1 MFGDRKNYL
10 MENFYRK
17 MRVQHQLLMNGT
29 EPEGGKWNFDK
40 ENRKKYDGK
49 VPIPP
54 PLNLSNNLG
63 FLQSSIEQSG
73 ASYFGNIDWSSV
85 VWPIDRQQALSVL
98 NYFNQYCL
106 PHFGTYEDAM
116 STKHLYLF
124 HSRLSF
130 AMNAKLLSP
139 KEVID
144 SAIAHY
150 DMHREVISMAQIEGF
165 VRQILGWREY
175 MRGIYWTK
183 MPNYKLLNYF
193 NHDRKLPTWYWTGK
207 VKMNCMKHCIGAS
220 LNHAYAHHIQR
231 LMVIGNF
238 SLLAGIHPDEVD
250 KWYLG
255 VYIDAIE
262 WVEITNTRGMSQYAD
277 GGLVATKPYVSS
289 ANYIDKMSDYCSG
302 CIYDKNKKVGEGACP
317 FNSLYWN
324 FFNKHESKLKTNPRI
339 GMAYVTWSQM
349 NEDTKKEILNQAKKY
364 LEHIEEL

>member
-1 MFGDRKNYL
+1 
-10 MENFYRK
+10 
-17 MRVQHQLLMNGT
+17 
-29 EPEGGKWNFDK
+29 
-40 ENRKKYDGK
+40 
-49 VPIPP
+49 
-54 PLNLSNNLG
+54 
-63 FLQSSIEQSG
+63 
-73 ASYFGNIDWSSV
+73 
-85 VWPIDRQQALSVL
+85 
-98 NYFNQYCL
+98 
-106 PHFGTYEDAM
+106 
-116 STKHLYLF
+116 
-124 HSRLSF
+124 
-130 AMNAKLLSP
+130 LSP